1 MLASRLARPAT
12 KFGVRHF
19 GSGTVF
25 EKFNFED
32 AFDLNGQL
40 TDEER
45 MIQEVAR

>member
-1 MLASRLARPAT
+1 MITTRLARSA
-12 KFGVRHF
+12 KQGVRSF

-40 TDEER
+40 TDDER
-45 MIQEVAR
+45 MIRDVAR